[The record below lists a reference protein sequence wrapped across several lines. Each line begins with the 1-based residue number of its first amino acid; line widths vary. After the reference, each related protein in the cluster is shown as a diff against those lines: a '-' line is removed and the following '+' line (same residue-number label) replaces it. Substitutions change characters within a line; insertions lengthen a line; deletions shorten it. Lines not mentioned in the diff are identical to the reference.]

1 MYLPELAI
9 VLTFLIIFSIFSYK
23 KKLLDF
29 EGILIAN
36 AVGLAAITYGPNP
49 VLDFLAVVF
58 FFVFGEIAST
68 YAKRRHEKRGIWNVI
83 GNSLPALIVL
93 SLILIYPE
101 QSFLLELAFFGA
113 VSAALADTLSS
124 ELGMYSKAKPV
135 LITSLKKVPTG
146 TDGGVTLLGELA
158 GLFGGLLIATLYFSF
173 SILFIQTIIPI
184 QILIAFFIIVFSGL
198 VGTNV
203 DSLFGALFERKKIL
217 NNTHVNM
224 LGSFSGAVFAFI
236 VGWLLWFMI

>member
-1 MYLPELAI
+1 MYLHELII
-9 VLTFLIIFSIFSYK
+9 VLSFLIIFSIFSYK
-23 KKLLDF
+23 KRLLDF

-49 VLDFLAVVF
+49 ILDFLAVVF
-58 FFVFGEIAST
+58 FFVFGELASI

-93 SLILIYPE
+93 SLILVYPE

-124 ELGMYSKAKPV
+124 ELGMYSKSKPV
-135 LITSLKKVPTG
+135 LITSLKQVSTG

-158 GLFGGLLIATLYFSF
+158 GLFGGLIIATLYFVF
-173 SILFIQTIIPI
+173 SILFIPIINPI
-184 QILIAFFIIVFSGL
+184 NALIAFIILVLAGV
-198 VGTNV
+198 VGTNM
-203 DSLFGALFERKKIL
+203 DSLFGALFETKKIL

-224 LGSFSGAVFAFI
+224 IGSFSGSLIAFM
-236 VGWLLWFMI
+236 VGWVIWFMI